1 MAHRSN
7 HTFHEKHRSKLQLFK
22 AIDRRITIIA
32 VSSAPPFLDQSLFHF
47 WPSEFV
53 RNVANLLRD
62 TLVFIM
68 VAFTSAQETN
78 LSVAA
83 RKITVFSS
91 LGFRELERRHLC
103 CARNRMAP
111 KQGVRKRPAAG
122 SHETLFDMQPGFPLE
137 DASARSP
144 VLHKSIVFDEQSVQI
159 PPPDHARSGAACI
172 RAQT

>member
-1 MAHRSN
+1 M
-7 HTFHEKHRSKLQLFK
+7 FHL
-22 AIDRRITIIA
+22 
-32 VSSAPPFLDQSLFHF
+32 
-47 WPSEFV
+47 WPSEFA

-62 TLVFIM
+62 ALVFIM

-83 RKITVFSS
+83 RKITAFSS

-144 VLHKSIVFDEQSVQI
+144 VLHKGIVFD
-159 PPPDHARSGAACI
+159 P
-172 RAQT
+172 